1 LEERDRTVKQLSK
14 ELNSLKLSEYNTLYY
29 NEELQNKNKLLETYE
44 NYLKELR
51 KDNE

>member
-1 LEERDRTVKQLSK
+1 MKHLNK
-14 ELNSLKLSEYNTLYY
+14 ELSTIKLNEYNQIYF

-44 NYLKELR
+44 IYLKELR